1 MTPGDTRPSEGWRMG
16 SMLFAVALPLALG
29 IVMFGLGLTL
39 TTGDFARV
47 ARFPQAALIALVC
60 QLVVLPALCFG
71 LVRLFGLD
79 GALAVGMM
87 LLAAS
92 PGGTSANLFSHIA
105 GGNVALNI
113 TLTAVN
119 SVLAV
124 FTLPIVVGL
133 SYSVFLDDGAGIGLQ
148 PAKFLQVFALV
159 LVPVVAGMTVRRL
172 FADWALRMHTAV
184 KVAAA
189 VVLVLVVVAALV
201 SEFGAFTDH
210 VGQLGAIAL
219 LLCVC
224 SLLIGYAVPRAFG
237 VERADAI
244 AAGMEIGVHNAALA
258 ITVAVSVLG
267 NETMAVPGAVYGF
280 LMNIPAA
287 VATFLFA
294 RSRRTESAPVS
305 A

>member
-1 MTPGDTRPSEGWRMG
+1 MG
-16 SMLFAVALPLALG
+16 SMVFAVALPLALG

-39 TTGDFARV
+39 TVDDFARV
-47 ARFPQAALIALVC
+47 ARFPKAALIALTC
-60 QLVVLPALCFG
+60 QLIVLPALCFG

-133 SYSVFLDDGAGIGLQ
+133 SYSVFLDDGTGIGLQ
-148 PAKFLQVFALV
+148 PGKFLQVFALV
-159 LVPVVAGMTVRRL
+159 LVPVALGMTVRRL
-172 FADWALRMHTAV
+172 FAAWALRMHTTV
-184 KVAAA
+184 KIAAA
-189 VVLVLVVVAALV
+189 VVLALVVVAALV
-201 SEFGAFTDH
+201 SEFDAFTEH

-219 LLCVC
+219 LLCGC

-237 VERADAI
+237 VEQADAI

-258 ITVAVSVLG
+258 ITIAVTVLG

-287 VATFLFA
+287 LATFLFA
-294 RSRRTESAPVS
+294 RSRRSGPAPARPS
-305 A
+305 RAAPSPPAG

>member
-1 MTPGDTRPSEGWRMG
+1 MG
-16 SMLFAVALPLALG
+16 STLFAVALPLALG

-39 TTGDFARV
+39 TVADFVRV
-47 ARFPQAALIALVC
+47 AKYPKLTLLALVC
-60 QLVVLPALCFG
+60 QLLVLPVICFG

-79 GALAVGMM
+79 GVLAVGMM
-87 LLAAS
+87 LLVAS

-124 FTLPIVVGL
+124 FTLPVVVGV
-133 SYSVFLDDGAGIGLQ
+133 SSAVFLDDGATIGLQ
-148 PAKFLQVFALV
+148 PAKVVQVFAVV
-159 LVPVVAGMTVRRL
+159 LVPVAAGMTVRWR
-172 FADWALRMHTAV
+172 FPDWAARRQSTV
-184 KVAAA
+184 KIAAA

-201 SEFGAFTDH
+201 SEFDTVTGH
-210 VGQLGAIAL
+210 IGELGVLAL

-224 SLLIGYAVPRAFG
+224 SLLVGYLVPRAFG
-237 VERADAI
+237 VVREDAI

-258 ITVAVSVLG
+258 ITIATTVLD
-267 NETMAVPGAVYGF
+267 NETMAVPAGLYGF

-287 VATFLFA
+287 IAAFLFA
-294 RSRRTESAPVS
+294 RTRRGAP
-305 A
+305 ALTA

>member
-1 MTPGDTRPSEGWRMG
+1 MG
-16 SMLFAVALPLALG
+16 SMLFAIALPLALG

-39 TTGDFARV
+39 TVDDFARV
-47 ARFPQAALIALVC
+47 ARFPEAALIALVC

-133 SYSVFLDDGAGIGLQ
+133 SYSVFLGDGAGIGLQ

-172 FADWALRMHTAV
+172 FAGWALRMHTTV
-184 KVAAA
+184 KIAAG
-189 VVLVLVVVAALV
+189 VVLALVVIAALV
-201 SEFGAFTDH
+201 SEFDAFTGH

-224 SLLIGYAVPRAFG
+224 SLTIGYTVPRAFG

-294 RSRRTESAPVS
+294 RSRRREPTPAST
-305 A
+305 

>member
-1 MTPGDTRPSEGWRMG
+1 MG
-16 SMLFAVALPLALG
+16 SMMFAVALPLALG

-39 TTGDFARV
+39 TSDDFARV
-47 ARFPQAALIALVC
+47 ARFPKAALIALIC
-60 QLVVLPALCFG
+60 QLIVLPALCFG

-133 SYSVFLDDGAGIGLQ
+133 SYSVFLDDGTGIGLQ
-148 PAKFLQVFALV
+148 PGKFLQVFALV
-159 LVPVVAGMTVRRL
+159 LVPVALGMTVRRL
-172 FADWALRMHTAV
+172 FAAWALRRHTTV
-184 KVAAA
+184 KIAAA
-189 VVLVLVVVAALV
+189 VVLALVVVTALV
-201 SEFGAFTDH
+201 SEFDAFTEH

-219 LLCVC
+219 LLCGG

-237 VERADAI
+237 VEQADAI

-258 ITVAVSVLG
+258 ITIAVTVLG

-287 VATFLFA
+287 LATFLFA
-294 RSRRTESAPVS
+294 RSRRSGPAPARPS
-305 A
+305 RPAPSTPAG

>member
-1 MTPGDTRPSEGWRMG
+1 MG
-16 SMLFAVALPLALG
+16 SMLFAVALPVALG

-47 ARFPQAALIALVC
+47 ARFPEAALIALVC
-60 QLVVLPALCFG
+60 QLIVLPALCFG

-172 FADWALRMHTAV
+172 FAGWALRMHTAV
-184 KVAAA
+184 KIAAA
-189 VVLVLVVVAALV
+189 VVLAFVVVAALV
-201 SEFGAFTDH
+201 SEFDAFTEH

-219 LLCVC
+219 VLCVC
-224 SLLIGYAVPRAFG
+224 SLFIGYAVPRAFG

-280 LMNIPAA
+280 LMNIPAG
-287 VATFLFA
+287 VATYLFA
-294 RSRRTESAPVS
+294 RSRRAEDASVPA
-305 A
+305 

>member
-1 MTPGDTRPSEGWRMG
+1 MG
-16 SMLFAVALPLALG
+16 STLFAVALPLALG

-39 TTGDFARV
+39 TLDDFARV
-47 ARFPQAALIALVC
+47 TRYPKAALVALAC
-60 QLVVLPALCFG
+60 QLLVLPVICFG
-71 LVRLFGLD
+71 LVHLFGLD

-113 TLTAVN
+113 TLTAIN

-124 FTLPIVVGL
+124 FTLPVVVGL
-133 SYSVFLDDGAGIGLQ
+133 SYAVFLDDGAAIGLQ
-148 PAKFLQVFALV
+148 PGKFVQVFALV
-159 LVPVVAGMTVRRL
+159 LVPVAAGMAVRRG
-172 FADWALRMHTAV
+172 FEGWALRMHTTV
-184 KVAAA
+184 KIAAA
-189 VVLVLVVVAALV
+189 VVLALVVVAALV
-201 SEFGAFTDH
+201 SEFDAFTEH

-219 LLCVC
+219 LLCTC
-224 SLLIGYAVPRAFG
+224 SLVIGYLAPRACG
-237 VERADAI
+237 VVREDAI
-244 AAGMEIGVHNAALA
+244 ASGMEIGVHNAALA
-258 ITVAVSVLG
+258 IAVAVTVLG

-287 VATFLFA
+287 IATYLFA

>member
-1 MTPGDTRPSEGWRMG
+1 MG
-16 SMLFAVALPLALG
+16 SMVFAVALPLALG

-39 TTGDFARV
+39 TVDDFARV
-47 ARFPQAALIALVC
+47 ARFPKAALIALIC
-60 QLVVLPALCFG
+60 QLIVLPALCFG

-133 SYSVFLDDGAGIGLQ
+133 SYSVFLDDGTGIGLR
-148 PAKFLQVFALV
+148 PDKFLQVFALV
-159 LVPVVAGMTVRRL
+159 LVPVVLGITVRRL
-172 FADWALRMHTAV
+172 FADWALRMHATV
-184 KVAAA
+184 KIAAA
-189 VVLVLVVVAALV
+189 VVLALVVVTALV
-201 SEFGAFTDH
+201 SEFDAFTEH

-258 ITVAVSVLG
+258 ITIAVTVLG
-267 NETMAVPGAVYGF
+267 DETMAVPGAVYGF

-287 VATFLFA
+287 LATFLFA
-294 RSRRTESAPVS
+294 RSGRAEPASDRPTRPATSPPAG
-305 A
+305 